1 VAYFVLYDGVKA
13 ILNILNTRHSD
24 WGPLTMKTSDPMNN
38 PERDAVSLPAFPE
51 IPGTDAVVGTNVS
64 FKKLGNRFKT
74 GLLLVFLFPMATL
87 SLYFH
92 FQFTFT
98 LKESAKL
105 NLAAISESQRNTVDL
120 FLQERIVNIFS
131 LFQSKEFNLTPTR
144 LTMEDYLQNL
154 RQVSDAFIDVGFL
167 DGTGIQVGYAGP
179 FPYLQNKNY
188 ANEEWFSILMQQNRN
203 HYISDIYLGFRNKP
217 HFTIAVKQIIDS
229 KPYVVRATLDP
240 DKFYMFLRTI
250 NHAKGVES
258 ALINHAFVYQIVDP
272 DRGKL
277 FGLSDF
283 CPSAMTGTGVQEI
296 KKEGDSIL
304 VAFSWLK
311 ETPWALIVKE
321 PLNIAHAQMYR
332 ARRIMIACVIFMAIM
347 VVMVI
352 WFTTNNLINRA
363 RDSAEKRDEL
373 QTQLLHA
380 AKLAS
385 VGELAT
391 GVAHEINN
399 PLAIIMATTGVVR
412 DMLNPEFGLDA
423 SAENILKELGT
434 VDSAVI
440 RAKGITQKLL
450 DYGRKNPPGLV
461 SCNINPLVD
470 EVLSGFKQHELE
482 IQNIE
487 IRRHYRKG
495 LPDVVVD
502 PDQLRQV
509 LLNIINNAGDAINGS
524 GAITISTSSNTNH
537 VLVTVTDTGHGMTSD
552 QVKKVFDPFYT
563 TKEIGKGTGLGLSVS
578 LGIVKSM
585 GGSIDVQSIPEVGS
599 SFTVSFPIHM
609 TERGEHGTAPNNP
622 QA

>member
-1 VAYFVLYDGVKA
+1 
-13 ILNILNTRHSD
+13 
-24 WGPLTMKTSDPMNN
+24 
-38 PERDAVSLPAFPE
+38 
-51 IPGTDAVVGTNVS
+51 
-64 FKKLGNRFKT
+64 
-74 GLLLVFLFPMATL
+74 MAAL
-87 SLYFH
+87 SAYFH

-120 FLQERIVNIFS
+120 FIQERIVNIFS
-131 LFQSKEFNLTPTR
+131 LFQSKGFNLTPTR
-144 LTMEDYLQNL
+144 FIMENYLQNL

-167 DGTGIQVGYAGP
+167 NSTGLQIGYAGP
-179 FPYLQNKNY
+179 FPFLQNKNY
-188 ANEEWFSILMQQNRN
+188 ANEAWFSTLIQQNRN

-217 HFTIAVKQIIDS
+217 HFTIAVKQLIDG
-229 KPYVVRATLDP
+229 KLYVLRSTLDP

-258 ALINHAFVYQIVDP
+258 ALINNAFIYQIVDP

-283 CPSAMTGTGVQEI
+283 RPSTMTGTGVQEM

-332 ARRIMIACVIFMAIM
+332 ARRIMIAGIAVIA
-347 VVMVI
+347 VMVFLVI
-352 WFTTNNLINRA
+352 WLTTNNLINRA

-423 SAENILKELGT
+423 GPEKILKELGT
-434 VDSAVI
+434 VDAAVI

-450 DYGRKNPPGLV
+450 DYGRKNPPRPV
-461 SCNINPLVD
+461 SCNINRLLD
-470 EVLSGFKQHELE
+470 EVLDGFKQHELE

-487 IRRHYRKG
+487 ICRQYHPT
-495 LPDVVVD
+495 LPEVVVD
-502 PDQLRQV
+502 PDQVRQV
-509 LLNIINNAGDAINGS
+509 FLNIINNAGDAIDGS
-524 GAITISTSSNTNH
+524 GTITISTDINADH

-552 QVKKVFDPFYT
+552 QIKKVFDPFYS
-563 TKEIGKGTGLGLSVS
+563 TKEVGKGTGLGLSVS
-578 LGIVKSM
+578 LGIVESM
-585 GGSIDVQSIPEVGS
+585 GGSIDVQGIPGVGS
-599 SFTVSFPIHM
+599 SFTVSFPAHM
-609 TERGEHGTAPNNP
+609 TERGEHGTESDRT